1 MHDGE
6 VKRLLEEYNDEF
18 IKFRRNVEDAL
29 ENLEFDNFSPSL
41 RKYIADGIKSAAGF
55 EAEAGINGATAR
67 MFAQYED
74 SFTKSIAEVKAKADA
89 MGAFL
94 SLMAST
100 GGGTI
105 EYYEEDGEFYYT
117 DALGSDP
124 IPVSDADIAG
134 IFISAINAEQSTE
147 TQIYLKANIIK
158 FGENCSVDDDG
169 NLRVK
174 RIWNNN
180 GTQYYAAVGSIKTGS
195 WGDFGVYYT
204 GSDGSKHYAWR
215 IYQDSDRM
223 LFEIENR
230 EIFGYNKI
238 QDKTYPKGVW
248 DFSSCTE
255 VRGLGVV
262 PVFAGE

>member
-18 IKFRRNVEDAL
+18 IKFRRNVEDVL

-41 RKYIADGIKSAAGF
+41 RKYISDGIKSAAGF

-74 SFTKSIAEVKAKADA
+74 NFTKSIAEVKAKADA
-89 MGAFL
+89 TGAFL

-117 DALGSDP
+117 DAAGSDP

-180 GTQYYAAVGSIKTGS
+180 GTQYYAAVGSMETGS

-204 GSDGSKHYAWR
+204 GSDGSNHYAWR

-223 LFEIENR
+223 LFEIEDH
-230 EIFGYNKI
+230 EIFGYNKN
-238 QDKTYPKGVW
+238 QNKTYPKGVW